1 MTSIADRR
9 PRIHRAWWV
18 AAVVLGALVAAAG
31 FRSST
36 GALLEPLEAEFGWSR
51 ATTSGAVT
59 ANLVIYGLTAPFAAA
74 LMERFGIR
82 RVVAAA
88 LVLVAVGSGL
98 TLVMTQAWQLWLLWG
113 LAVGIGT
120 GAMALVLGAVVAN
133 RWFAESHRGLVT
145 GVFSAA
151 GAAGQLVFLPG
162 VAALAVGPGWR
173 YAALTVTAA
182 ALLLVPLV
190 LVVVADHPQDVG
202 ARPLGERPGEESAA
216 GPAVRHA
223 SPARL
228 AVQTLRESL
237 SSRVFW
243 ILLGTFWICGWST
256 NGLIGTHF
264 IPAAHDHGMPQTTA
278 AGLLALVG
286 IFDIA
291 GTIASGWLTDRVDP
305 RWLLFGY
312 YGLRGLSLLA
322 VPALLGPEVHPNL
335 FLFIVFYGLDWV
347 ATVPPTIALCRRHF
361 GLARSSVVFGWVFA
375 SHMVGAG
382 VAASYAG
389 WVRSS
394 TGDYL
399 TAWLTAGALC
409 VGAAFACLAIAE
421 DRPDA
426 GAAGDPA
433 AAGRRPRGLTATAGP
448 SQWLTAVFGWGNGA
462 HRDHPQRRC
471 QPLRGDRGRRA
482 RRLRRVHPDLADHH
496 LHPHR
501 GRLRVRGPGRRLG
514 ARAGRPRRRDPPRR
528 PPDQGRLPLHPRL
541 DRAPPRLPA
550 PPGAEHPAL
559 TTGAGV
565 AQSAPHRAP
574 G

>member
-1 MTSIADRR
+1 MVSRTATPAP

-36 GALLEPLEAEFGWSR
+36 GALLEPLESEFGWSR
-51 ATTSGAVT
+51 STTSGAVT

-82 RVVAAA
+82 RVVAAS
-88 LVLVAVGSGL
+88 LLLVAVGSGL
-98 TLVMTQAWQLWLLWG
+98 TTLMTQAWQLWLLWG

-133 RWFAESHRGLVT
+133 RWFAEAHRGLVT
-145 GVFSAA
+145 GIFSAA

-162 VAALAVGPGWR
+162 IAALAMGPGWR
-173 YAALTVTAA
+173 YAALVVTVAA
-182 ALLLVPLV
+182 VLLVPLV
-190 LVVVADHPQDVG
+190 LLVVADHPADVG
-202 ARPLGERPGEESAA
+202 AEPYGAEAERPGTRPGPSPSDPAAPQQPTSA
-216 GPAVRHA
+216 
-223 SPARL
+223 ARL
-228 AVQTLRESL
+228 AVDTLRQSL
-237 SSRVFW
+237 RSRVFW
-243 ILLGTFWICGWST
+243 ILVGTFWICGWST

-278 AGLLALVG
+278 AGLLALIGV
-286 IFDIA
+286 FDMA
-291 GTIASGWLTDRVDP
+291 GTIASGWLTDKVDP

-322 VPALLGPEVHPNL
+322 VPTLLGPDVQPNL

-361 GLARSSVVFGWVFA
+361 GVARSGVVFGWVFA

-399 TAWLTAGALC
+399 NAWLTAGGLC
-409 VGAAFACLAIAE
+409 VVAAFACLAIAK
-421 DRPDA
+421 
-426 GAAGDPA
+426 
-433 AAGRRPRGLTATAGP
+433 T
-448 SQWLTAVFGWGNGA
+448 
-462 HRDHPQRRC
+462 PQR
-471 QPLRGDRGRRA
+471 GSW
-482 RRLRRVHPDLADHH
+482 
-496 LHPHR
+496 
-501 GRLRVRGPGRRLG
+501 
-514 ARAGRPRRRDPPRR
+514 
-528 PPDQGRLPLHPRL
+528 
-541 DRAPPRLPA
+541 
-550 PPGAEHPAL
+550 HPA
-559 TTGAGV
+559 GEESEV
-565 AQSAPHRAP
+565 ASIA
-574 G
+574 